1 MKGLSYPAAGSLFGP
16 AQIADDTEEE
26 ESEEDEGAEGAP
38 VEVRACAYA

>member
-16 AQIADDTEEE
+16 AQIVDTDED
-26 ESEEDEGAEGAP
+26 ESEEDEGTEGAP